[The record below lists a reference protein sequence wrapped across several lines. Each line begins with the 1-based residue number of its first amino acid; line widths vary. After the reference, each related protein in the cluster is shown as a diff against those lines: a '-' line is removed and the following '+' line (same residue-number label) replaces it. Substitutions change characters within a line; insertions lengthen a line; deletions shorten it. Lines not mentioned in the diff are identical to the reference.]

1 MPLSHLFACVWLF
14 AAPVCAASS
23 AVDADV
29 LLRGGL
35 IFDGGGAEGRPG
47 DVAIQHGRI
56 AAVGQFPIGKV
67 QREIDCRGLVV
78 APGFIDL
85 HTHSDAKLGDPQ
97 NRPCLNYLLQ
107 GCTTMVTGNCGGGPA
122 DVAKFLSSVDASGAG
137 ANVIH
142 LIPHG
147 TVRSMV
153 MRGERREPTAAELSR
168 MKSLID
174 KGMRE
179 GAWGM
184 STGLIYPPSSYAKTD
199 ELVELAKVVAARGG
213 LYASHIRNEGNAL
226 LKAVDE
232 AIAIGRQSGAA
243 VEISHFKAAGKA
255 NWGRIRDAAAAI
267 ERARGEG
274 LKITADQ
281 YPYAASSTG
290 LDSTLLPDA
299 ALPGGRINL
308 QKRMAV
314 DPELKRLVREVIG
327 QSMKRSAKIV
337 IAACKKHPEC
347 AGKSLE
353 QLAAAQN
360 CDPVDAALKI
370 LADGGA
376 EVINHSMSEDDV
388 RWAMTLPWVGL
399 GSDGSA
405 RAPRP
410 NEFPHPRNFGAL
422 ARKIGYCAIEQKWLP
437 LGQAIRSCSG
447 LPADI
452 LGLSDRGYLRAG
464 YVADVTVFDPRSF
477 RDRAT
482 YEQPQQYA
490 VGMRCVFIGGQAA
503 VDDGRPSATLYGRAI
518 RHGEK

>member
-1 MPLSHLFACVWLF
+1 MNVRPLFACAWLF
-14 AAPVCAASS
+14 AAQVCASSS

-29 LLRGGL
+29 LLRGGV
-35 IFDGGGAEGRPG
+35 IYDGSGDEGRPG
-47 DVAIQHGRI
+47 DVALRQGRV
-56 AAVGQFPIGKV
+56 AAIGKFPIGKV
-67 QREIDCRGLVV
+67 QREIDCHGLIV

-85 HTHSDAKLGDPQ
+85 HTHSDSKFGDPQ
-97 NRPCLNYLLQ
+97 NRRCLNYLRQ
-107 GCTTMVTGNCGGGPA
+107 GCATMVTGNCGGGPA
-122 DVAKFLSSVDASGAG
+122 DVAKFLASVDSSGVG
-137 ANVIH
+137 ANVVH

-153 MRGERREPTAAELSR
+153 MHRERREPTAAELSR
-168 MKSLID
+168 MKSLVE

-199 ELVELAKVVAARGG
+199 ELVELAKIVAAHGG
-213 LYASHIRNEGNAL
+213 LYASHIRNEGNGL

-243 VEISHFKAAGKA
+243 VQISHFKAAGKA

-267 ERARGEG
+267 ERARADG

-299 ALPGGRINL
+299 ALPGGRANL

-314 DPELKRLVREVIG
+314 DPELKRLVRDVIG

-353 QLAAAQN
+353 QLAAAQK
-360 CDPVDAALKI
+360 CSPIDAALKI
-370 LADGGA
+370 LTDGGA

-422 ARKIGYCAIEQKWLP
+422 ARKIGYCAIQQKWLP

-452 LGLSDRGYLRAG
+452 LGLPDRGYLRTG
-464 YVADVTVFDPRSF
+464 CVADVAVFGPRTF

-482 YEQPQQYA
+482 YDEPQQYA
-490 VGMRCVFIGGQAA
+490 VGMRYVFIAGQAA
-503 VDDGRPSATLYGRAI
+503 LDDGRPSATLFGRAI
-518 RHGEK
+518 RHETK